1 MAKIKAK
8 NTETETENA
17 EEMDLEKEWDTIDEK
32 VKNEKTDLENLVSD
46 ADEITL
52 SQNDDGFD
60 ASDIA
65 FPKLQIAQGVGP
77 LSDLFPKGSV
87 VLDKE
92 MEICKME
99 AGNVEITVLNIV
111 KTFEENVP
119 FGGDELP
126 RIARNKEEVL
136 RLNGTTDWSTEDGL
150 KIPPSFKPC
159 ADALI
164 CIKQPEGV
172 NDEWFPYEF
181 EGVNYTFCTWKIK
194 GMAYSASAVPI
205 NTAKRMYYRAG
216 LEKGSFLL
224 STEKRLINGN
234 TVACPRIQRGKK
246 HSSEFTAWL
255 KEFVG

>member
-1 MAKIKAK
+1 MAKIKTKEA
-8 NTETETENA
+8 EENN
-17 EEMDLEKEWDTIDEK
+17 EEMDLEKEWDKLDEQF
-32 VKNEKTDLENLVSD
+32 KNKKGELITPS
-46 ADEITL
+46 ADEITMV
-52 SQNDDGFD
+52 QGDADDGFD

-77 LSDLFPKGSV
+77 LSDLYPKGSI

-92 MEICKME
+92 MEIGKMD
-99 AGNVEITVLNIV
+99 GTPVEITVLNIQ

-126 RIARNKEEVL
+126 RIAKSKEEVL
-136 RLNGTTDWSTEDGL
+136 RLGGTTDWSTEDGQ

-164 CIKQPEGV
+164 CIKQPEGLD
-172 NDEWFPYEF
+172 DEWFPYEF
-181 EGVNYTFCTWKIK
+181 EGTNYTFCTWKIK

-205 NTAKRMYYRAG
+205 NTAKRMYYRKG
-216 LEKGSFLL
+216 LETGSFML

-234 TVACPRIQRGKK
+234 TVACPKVQRGKK
-246 HSSEFTAWL
+246 HHEEFVQWL

>member
-8 NTETETENA
+8 NTDTEN
-17 EEMDLEKEWDTIDEK
+17 EEMDLEKEWDTLDKEF
-32 VKNEKTDLENLVSD
+32 KNAKGELIAPD
-46 ADEITL
+46 ANEITL
-52 SQNDDGFD
+52 VEGEDGFD
-60 ASDIA
+60 SSDIA

-77 LSDLFPKGSV
+77 LSDLYPKGSV

-92 MEICKME
+92 MEIVKME
-99 AGNVEITVLNIV
+99 DGHAEITVLSIT

-136 RLNGTTDWSTEDGL
+136 RLGGTTEWSTEDGL

-172 NDEWFPYEF
+172 SDEWFPYEF
-181 EGVNYTFCTWKIK
+181 EGTNYTFCTWKIK
-194 GMAYSASAVPI
+194 GMAYGASAVPI

-216 LEKGSFLL
+216 LETGSFLL
-224 STEKRLINGN
+224 STEKRIINGN

-246 HSSEFTAWL
+246 HSAEFVAWL

>member
-8 NTETETENA
+8 NTKTETDNA
-17 EEMDLEKEWDTIDEK
+17 EEMDLEKEWDTIDDK
-32 VKNEKTDLENLVSD
+32 FKNDENSITTTGPND
-46 ADEITL
+46 ITL
-52 SQNDDGFD
+52 ADGDDGFD
-60 ASDIA
+60 ASDVA

-99 AGNVEITVLNIV
+99 AGNVEITVLSIV

-136 RLNGTTDWSTEDGL
+136 RLNGTTDWSTENGL

-172 NDEWFPYEF
+172 SDEWFPYDY
-181 EGVNYTFCTWKIK
+181 EGTNYTFCTWKIK

-216 LEKGSFLL
+216 LETGSFLL

-246 HSSEFTAWL
+246 HPAEFVAWL
-255 KEFVG
+255 KDFVGQ

>member
-1 MAKIKAK
+1 MKTKTK
-8 NTETETENA
+8 KTETENA
-17 EEMDLEKEWDTIDEK
+17 EEMDLEKEWDTLDEK
-32 VKNEKTDLENLVSD
+32 FKNGKGELAPTDVN
-46 ADEITL
+46 EITL
-52 SQNDDGFD
+52 PEGDDGFD

-77 LSDLFPKGSV
+77 LSDLYPKGSV

-92 MEICKME
+92 MEIVKME
-99 AGNVEITVLNIV
+99 DGHAEITVLSIV

-119 FGGDELP
+119 FAGDELP
-126 RIARNKEEVL
+126 RIAKNKEEVL
-136 RLNGTTDWSTEDGL
+136 QLGGTTEWSTEDGL

-159 ADALI
+159 ADALL
-164 CIKQPEGV
+164 CIKQPDGAD
-172 NDEWFPYEF
+172 DEWFPYEF
-181 EGVNYTFCTWKIK
+181 KGSNYTFCTWKIK

-216 LEKGSFLL
+216 LETGSFLL

-246 HSSEFTAWL
+246 HSPEFVTWL

>member
-1 MAKIKAK
+1 MKTKTK
-8 NTETETENA
+8 KTETENA
-17 EEMDLEKEWDTIDEK
+17 EEMDLEKEWDTMDEK
-32 VKNEKTDLENLVSD
+32 FSKDKGKLVTTDAND
-46 ADEITL
+46 ITL
-52 SQNDDGFD
+52 ADAEDGFD

-77 LSDLFPKGSV
+77 LSDLYAKGSV

-92 MEICKME
+92 MEIVKME
-99 AGNVEITVLNIV
+99 DGHAEITVLSIV

-126 RIARNKEEVL
+126 RIAKNKEEVL
-136 RLNGTTDWSTEDGL
+136 RLGGTTEWSTEDGL

-164 CIKQPEGV
+164 CIKQPEGAD
-172 NDEWFPYEF
+172 DEWFPYDY
-181 EGVNYTFCTWKIK
+181 EGTNYTFCTWKIK

-216 LEKGSFLL
+216 LETGSFLL

-246 HSSEFTAWL
+246 HSPEFITWL

>member
-1 MAKIKAK
+1 MAKTKAK
-8 NTETETENA
+8 NTETETDNA
-17 EEMDLEKEWDTIDEK
+17 EEMDLEKEWETIDDK
-32 VKNEKTDLENLVSD
+32 FNNDENSITTTGPND
-46 ADEITL
+46 ITL
-52 SQNDDGFD
+52 TDGDDGFD
-60 ASDIA
+60 ASDVA

-77 LSDLFPKGSV
+77 LSDLFPKGSI

-92 MEICKME
+92 MEIAKME
-99 AGNVEITVLNIV
+99 AGSVEITVLSIV

-126 RIARNKEEVL
+126 RIAKNKEEVL
-136 RLNGTTDWSTEDGL
+136 RLNGTTEWSTEDGL

-172 NDEWFPYEF
+172 SDEWFPYDY
-181 EGVNYTFCTWKIK
+181 EGTNYTFCTWKIK

-216 LEKGSFLL
+216 LETGSFLL

-234 TVACPRIQRGKK
+234 TVACPKVQRGKK
-246 HSSEFTAWL
+246 HSAEFIAWL
-255 KEFVG
+255 KEFVGQ